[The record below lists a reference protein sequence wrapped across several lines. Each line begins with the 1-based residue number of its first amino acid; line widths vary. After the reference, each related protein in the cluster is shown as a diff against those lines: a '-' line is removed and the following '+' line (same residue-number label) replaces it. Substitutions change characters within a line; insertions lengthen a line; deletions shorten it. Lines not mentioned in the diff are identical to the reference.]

1 LRDYGDSGDRDPA
14 EKYAEGVV
22 GQSRFSPRKGRGAPM
37 RARDY
42 ADERGRRQEHYADA
56 QREQ

>member
-1 LRDYGDSGDRDPA
+1 LRDDGDSGDRDPA

-22 GQSRFSPRKGRGAPM
+22 DQLRFNPRKSRGAPM

-42 ADERGRRQEHYADA
+42 ADERGQLQEHYRDA